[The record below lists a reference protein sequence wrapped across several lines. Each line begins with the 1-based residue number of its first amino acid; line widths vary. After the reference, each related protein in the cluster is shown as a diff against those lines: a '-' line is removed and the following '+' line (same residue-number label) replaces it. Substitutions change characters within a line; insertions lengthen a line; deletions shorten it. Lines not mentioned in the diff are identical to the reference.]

1 MERIGEGLK
10 NKYRQLFRPKYTV
23 VLHQVRDELGISIGS
38 YCIFDSIHKLS
49 HSNRDH
55 VYCTLS
61 KQNIGKFL
69 GTTQRTVFRA
79 IKEGLELGL
88 IEKNERGDLRTTR
101 KWVDLVEFY
110 SIKGE

>member
-1 MERIGEGLK
+1 MERIGEGIK
-10 NKYRQLFRPKYTV
+10 NRYSKLLRPKYTV
-23 VLHQVRDELGISIGS
+23 VLHQVREKLGIPITV

-69 GTTQRTVFRA
+69 GVTDRTVFRA
-79 IKEGLELGL
+79 IKVGLGL
-88 IEKNERGDLRTTR
+88 GLLEKNERGDLRTTR
-101 KWVDLVEFY
+101 KWVDLVELY
-110 SIKGE
+110 SIKG